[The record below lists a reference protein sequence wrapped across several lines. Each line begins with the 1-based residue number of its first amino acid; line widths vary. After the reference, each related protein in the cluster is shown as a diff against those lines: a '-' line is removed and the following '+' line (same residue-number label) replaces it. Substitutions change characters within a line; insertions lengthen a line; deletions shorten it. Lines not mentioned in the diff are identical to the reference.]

1 MPWRPP
7 LRQRSQRVLPSAPP
21 VQQRPGRQPE
31 RLVRQEHPEQTV
43 PLVRWVRPGRREPCP
58 QQEHLE
64 QQVRREPWEHPERPE
79 PREPCLR
86 QERPEHSE
94 RQVPSVHL
102 VQKVQ
107 QARPVRREPSGH

>member
-1 MPWRPP
+1 MRLEPW
-7 LRQRSQRVLPSAPP
+7 AH
-21 VQQRPGRQPE
+21 PE
-31 RLVRQEHPEQTV
+31 RPV

-64 QQVRREPWEHPERPE
+64 QQVHREPWERQEHPEQTVPLVRWVRPE

>member
-1 MPWRPP
+1 MRLEPWA
-7 LRQRSQRVLPSAPP
+7 RQGL
-21 VQQRPGRQPE
+21 
-31 RLVRQEHPEQTV
+31 QEHPEHSGPSGHLGLREPFQLREHLERPVHLVPWEHPERPV

-58 QQEHLE
+58 Q
-64 QQVRREPWEHPERPE
+64 
-79 PREPCLR
+79 